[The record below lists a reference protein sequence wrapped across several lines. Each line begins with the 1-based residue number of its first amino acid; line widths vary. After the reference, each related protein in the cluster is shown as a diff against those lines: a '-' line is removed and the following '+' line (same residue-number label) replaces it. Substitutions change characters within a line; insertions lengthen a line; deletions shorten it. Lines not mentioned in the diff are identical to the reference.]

1 MSTMVATDIDVLG
14 KVDALQNRYI
24 TALDGKNV
32 AGWADCF
39 SQREDASYICRS
51 AENEANGWPIALML
65 DDCRARIEDRITFIT
80 KIWVGTFQDYRTRH
94 FVQRVSCE
102 RASDLGADLWKVR
115 SHFSIEYTLDP
126 GRTQT
131 LAAGVYEDVVE
142 IVADEARFVSK
153 KALYDTTVLPQYI
166 VYPF

>member
-1 MSTMVATDIDVLG
+1 MSTTLELDVLAQ
-14 KVDALQNRYI
+14 VDALQNRYI
-24 TALDGKNV
+24 TALDGKDI

-65 DDCRARIEDRITFIT
+65 DDCRARIEDRIMFIT

-94 FVQRVSCE
+94 FVQRVACE
-102 RASDLGADLWKVR
+102 RDGSLWRVR

-126 GRTQT
+126 HRTQT

-142 IVADEARFVSK
+142 IVGDEARFVSK

>member
-1 MSTMVATDIDVLG
+1 MSTALELDVLAQ
-14 KVDALQNRYI
+14 VDALQNRYI
-24 TALDGKNV
+24 TALDGKDL

-39 SQREDASYICRS
+39 SQADDASYICRS

-65 DDCRARIEDRITFIT
+65 DDCRARIEDRIMFIT

-94 FVQRVSCE
+94 FVQRVACE
-102 RASDLGADLWKVR
+102 RAGGAAGGLWRVR

-126 GRTQT
+126 SRSQT
-131 LAAGVYEDVVE
+131 LATGVYEDIVE
-142 IVADEARFVSK
+142 INGAEARFRSK
-153 KALYDTTVLPQYI
+153 KAIYDTPVLPQYI

>member
-1 MSTMVATDIDVLG
+1 MSTQVALDVVALI
-14 KVDALQNRYI
+14 DALQSRYI
-24 TALDGKNV
+24 AALDGKDI
-32 AGWADCF
+32 AAWADCF
-39 SQREDASYICRS
+39 SQREESSYICRS

-65 DDCRARIEDRITFIT
+65 DDCRARIEDRIMFIT

-94 FVQRVSCE
+94 FLQRVSVE
-102 RASDLGADLWKVR
+102 RDGEAWRVR
-115 SHFSIEYTLDP
+115 THFSIEYTLDP
-126 GRTQT
+126 NRTQT

-142 IVADEARFVSK
+142 IVDGEARFLSK